1 MSSTVWI
8 GLLLAGLA
16 AVVSAAVPGE
26 RFLGRS
32 IGIVYLH
39 GAWVWTSLAA
49 FAFAAL
55 AGVIGLARRSRD
67 WQRWS
72 TALGQAG
79 ALFWI
84 TYLPLSLWAMRAT
97 WGGLY
102 LLEPRWRLGVHF
114 AVAAGMA
121 QVGLLILD
129 RPAWASA
136 VNVGFF
142 AALALALTSTPA
154 VLHPTSP
161 VFRSNSL
168 GVKLAFLTILGLCL
182 GAAACLAR
190 LLHSRSA

>member
-1 MSSTVWI
+1 M
-8 GLLLAGLA
+8 LAGLA
-16 AVVSAAVPGE
+16 VIVSAAVPGE

-32 IGIVYLH
+32 VGIVYLH

-49 FAFAAL
+49 FATAAL
-55 AGVIGLARRSRD
+55 AGLVGLARRSRD
-67 WQRWS
+67 WQLWS
-72 TALGQAG
+72 TALGQTG

-102 LLEPRWRLGVHF
+102 LLEPRWRLGVDF
-114 AVAAGMA
+114 AVVALMT

-136 VNVGFF
+136 INVAFL
-142 AALALALTSTPA
+142 AALALALTSTQA

-161 VFRSNSL
+161 VFRSDSL

-182 GAAACLAR
+182 GAAACLVR
-190 LLHSRSA
+190 LLRSRRA